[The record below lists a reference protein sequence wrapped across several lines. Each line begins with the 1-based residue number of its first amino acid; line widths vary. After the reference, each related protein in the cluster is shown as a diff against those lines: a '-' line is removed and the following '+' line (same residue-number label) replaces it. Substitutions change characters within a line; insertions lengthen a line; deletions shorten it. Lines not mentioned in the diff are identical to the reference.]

1 MEPSTQLSRLNALVS
16 DLYKL
21 EVMIT
26 ALESCAEIASAMNSR
41 GYMAVARDPL
51 LTDIVAITDS
61 RWVDANTI
69 EGLAA
74 KRAVDPLPDRIDF
87 LKSVRNIFR
96 QFPVHSYPDK
106 ETRDAVLDA
115 NQAALDINIAKE
127 DEA

>member
-51 LTDIVAITDS
+51 ADGHRGHHGQPMGRRQHHRGAGRETRRGPVA
-61 RWVDANTI
+61 R
-69 EGLAA
+69 
-74 KRAVDPLPDRIDF
+74 PDRL

>member
-41 GYMAVARDPL
+41 GYMAVARDL

>member
-1 MEPSTQLSRLNALVS
+1 M
-16 DLYKL
+16 
-21 EVMIT
+21 
-26 ALESCAEIASAMNSR
+26 
-41 GYMAVARDPL
+41 

-69 EGLAA
+69 EGWPRNAPWT
-74 KRAVDPLPDRIDF
+74 RCPTGSTF
-87 LKSVRNIFR
+87 KSVRNIFR

>member
-1 MEPSTQLSRLNALVS
+1 M
-16 DLYKL
+16 
-21 EVMIT
+21 
-26 ALESCAEIASAMNSR
+26 
-41 GYMAVARDPL
+41 
-51 LTDIVAITDS
+51 AITDS